1 MKKWIRMV
9 AACAVVLL
17 MGIGTSYAGK
27 GPGTGPITLDS
38 NIIDGLKQMRAEEKL
53 ARDVYLAMHEK
64 YKEYNA
70 QIFANIAVSEQR
82 HMDAVLD
89 LLNKYK
95 IDDPVAGM
103 AAGKFGDLTIGED
116 TLFQDLYDGLIAD
129 GEDFIGAL
137 EAGVEIENLDIEDLI
152 ALLEDVQNI
161 PDIKNVYENL
171 LDGSH
176 NHLDAFNSQLP

>member
-9 AACAVVLL
+9 AVCAVVLL
-17 MGIGTSYAGK
+17 MGIGTSHAGK

-53 ARDVYLAMHEK
+53 ARDVYLAMHDE
-64 YKEYNA
+64 YEEYNA

-82 HMDAVLD
+82 HMDAVLG

-103 AAGKFGDLTIGED
+103 PAGKFGDLMLEEVK
-116 TLFQDLYDGLIAD
+116 FQDLYNKLIA
-129 GEDFIGAL
+129 GGTTFIGAL
-137 EAGVEIENLDIEDLI
+137 DVGVQIEELDIEDLEN
-152 ALLEDVQNI
+152 LLPVVQNI